1 MEGVFAFHALLD
13 LAARKAEL
21 EKQLDDVKEQIAFA
35 QAEVLDYMQNN
46 GMQSVKLGGN
56 TIYLRRDIYAS
67 TVEGEDALSLVR
79 DHGYGDAVR
88 TVVNAQTASSIV
100 RELIKDLA
108 PDEPIPQWVQNA
120 FRWTDK
126 ITPAIRKA

>member
-1 MEGVFAFHALLD
+1 MEQASMLHVLIE

-21 EKQLDDVKEQIAFA
+21 EKQLDDIKEQIAVA
-35 QAEVLDYMQNN
+35 HGDVLDYMQEN
-46 GMQSVKLGGN
+46 GMQSVKIGGH
-56 TIYLRRDIYAS
+56 TVYLRRDIYAS
-67 TVEGEDALSLVR
+67 TVEGDDALSIVR

-88 TVVNAQTASSIV
+88 TIINAQTASGIV

-108 PDEPIPQWVQNA
+108 PDEPIPQWVQDA
-120 FRWTDK
+120 FKWTDK